1 MESVFIHGLGQ
12 NASSFNKTI
21 SCMGENIHVIC
32 PDLADMM
39 NLKKAVYDNLYS
51 AFVEYCENISAP
63 FNLCGLSLGAVLA
76 LNYAIDYPSKVNSLV
91 LIAGQYKMPKALLKI
106 QNMIFRFMPEASFQQ
121 TGFKKK
127 DFIKLTSSMSKLD
140 FKDNLKDI
148 ACDVLI
154 ICGEKDHANR
164 KAANEMAEYMPNAEI
179 QIVQK
184 AGHELNRE
192 VPEKLAGILDC
203 FYKRYQI

>member
-21 SCMGENIHVIC
+21 SCMGESIHVIC

-63 FNLCGLSLGAVLA
+63 FSLCGLSLGAVLA

-154 ICGEKDHANR
+154 VCGEKDHANR

-179 QIVQK
+179 QIIQK
-184 AGHELNRE
+184 AGHELNKE

-203 FYKRYQI
+203 FYKEQEI